1 MSAIDLSQL
10 APPDMV
16 EPLDFEQIYQDMLA
30 AFRGQMGE
38 GWNAALES
46 DPVVKLL
53 QLAAYRE
60 LQIRARINDAARASL
75 LAFAEGADLDHAA
88 AFYNVR
94 RLAEESDE
102 RLRLRTQLR
111 TAALAGN
118 GTPEQYRLA
127 ALSASPLVHDAGMMA
142 APPGSVALA
151 LWPRDGA
158 DGAAVLA
165 AVQAAFAADD
175 AKPLGVP
182 LSVVLAQARPL
193 DVAATVYREASA
205 PLDLAAQLQAA
216 LPAQI
221 ADYARLGRDVSG
233 SWLAG
238 RLHVAGVS
246 RIELHGAGIAVAPH
260 EYAVAGSIR
269 IDDGGVAW

>member
-1 MSAIDLSQL
+1 MSTIDLSQL
-10 APPDMV
+10 PPPDMV

-94 RLAEESDE
+94 RLADESDE

-127 ALSASPLVHDAGMMA
+127 ALSASPLVRDAGIMA

-151 LWPRDGA
+151 VWPQEGA

-165 AVQAAFAADD
+165 AVRAVFAADD
-175 AKPLGVP
+175 AKPLGIP
-182 LSVVLAQARPL
+182 LSIMLAQARPL
-193 DVAATVYREASA
+193 DVAATIHREAGA
-205 PLDLAAQLQAA
+205 PLDLVDQLRQA

-221 ADYARLGRDVSG
+221 ADYARLGRDLSG

-246 RIELHGAGIAVAPH
+246 RVELVGSGITVAPH
-260 EYAVAGSIR
+260 EYAVPGSMR
-269 IDDGGVAW
+269 IVDGGVAW